1 METKT
6 QSLFF
11 LGTYVK
17 PQQQT
22 TLPSRAWKRIEE
34 QKTSTKNATSKPIP
48 EEPISNDPFH
58 EALEKLPT
66 FNGER
71 KRVQQ
76 RGTTTTTTTTV
87 NCEEQEQ
94 QQPCRIPREKN
105 SSNGGEEIE
114 TDSEIKSD
122 RWRGRRRPGTGAFQD
137 LKERFQSETSLHDTK
152 SG

>member
-22 TLPSRAWKRIEE
+22 TLPSRTWKRIEE

-66 FNGER
+66 FDGER
-71 KRVQQ
+71 KLLRLLLLSIAKNKSSSSHA
-76 RGTTTTTTTTV
+76 GS
-87 NCEEQEQ
+87 
-94 QQPCRIPREKN
+94 PEK
-105 SSNGGEEIE
+105 E
-114 TDSEIKSD
+114 TAATAEK
-122 RWRGRRRPGTGAFQD
+122 
-137 LKERFQSETSLHDTK
+137 K
-152 SG
+152 